1 MHNTTNN
8 IYVDRFI
15 RNNHN
20 LNWRSRPEL
29 NVLQLI
35 VDKKVKTRNIILAL
49 YYGIENHT
57 KKVSKSS
64 LGLQLKVNG
73 GNLILLSKRYEKHM
87 WVA

>member
-1 MHNTTNN
+1 MHNTTKD

-35 VDKKVKTRNIILAL
+35 VNKKVKTRNIILAL

-57 KKVSKSS
+57 KKISKSS
-64 LGLQLKVNG
+64 LRLQQKING
-73 GNLILLSKRYEKHM
+73 ENLILLSKRFENYM